1 MAGTKGTRG
10 PLPDTPGPGAEPGAR
25 PFFVGSPGR
34 GRAGAEEGPRP
45 SGQKGGVF
53 PARPGPP
60 RAGEA
65 ECKSRCGGKGCAR
78 APGPEKSSN
87 ICARARGGPD
97 GEREEQDGDREGPDG

>member
-1 MAGTKGTRG
+1 MAGTKATRG

-34 GRAGAEEGPRP
+34 GRTGAEEGPRP

-65 ECKSRCGGKGCAR
+65 EC
-78 APGPEKSSN
+78 
-87 ICARARGGPD
+87 
-97 GEREEQDGDREGPDG
+97 